1 MIVRLPLAV
10 ASCNNNK
17 RGRMVKFGIG
27 QPVRRFEDQ
36 RLVTGAGRYCDDI
49 KLADQTYGYV
59 VRSPYAHALIAKLD
73 TSAAKE
79 VSGVLGVYTVE
90 DLDADNIGNLPCL
103 AAIPNKDGSPMKAP
117 PRPALARSKVRHVGD
132 PVAFIVAETLDAA
145 RKAADSLTIDYEAL
159 DPVVE
164 TGNALAPTA
173 AQVWDEAPGNL
184 CVDWHVGDEAATDVA
199 FTKAK
204 HVVRRRLINNRLIV
218 SSMEGRVAI
227 GEYDTD
233 KDQLILTASTQGVHA
248 LKKILAD
255 AVFKVPSDKMR
266 VITPDVGG
274 GFGMKLFL
282 YPEYVLCL
290 FAARRLKR
298 PVKWTSDR
306 SEAFLSDTQGRD
318 HISEA
323 ELALDE
329 VGNFLGLRVNSIVN
343 LGAYLS
349 NYSPFVATA
358 AGSPMLAGC
367 YKTPAI
373 SVSVK
378 AVFTNTVPVDAYRG
392 AGRPEANYVMER
404 MVQAAADELKI
415 DPAELRRRN
424 FITPAEMPYTTAL
437 DMTYDSGDFPA
448 TMAKAMRMAD
458 WDGFAQR
465 KAASERQGKQ
475 RGRGMAYYI
484 EACAGGAPENAR
496 LEFSDNKVRLLI
508 GTQTNGQGHETA
520 YRQIL
525 VETLGI
531 APDQIDVVQGDSAV
545 IKTGGG
551 TGGSRSVPVG
561 GTAVQVVAET
571 VIKKGKK
578 IAAEMLEAAP
588 TNIDYHEGIFRI
600 SGTNRT
606 ATLFDVAA
614 AGKRGVAKDDVQGGL
629 DSTEGFKPT
638 ASTFPNGCHI
648 VEVEVDPETGG
659 VVFDR
664 YTICDDFG
672 RMINPLLLEG
682 QVHGGIVQ
690 GIGQAV
696 SEATIYDPETG
707 QLLTGSFMDYG
718 LPRSNDVPFFAFDT
732 NNVPCETNPLGIKG
746 AGEAGTIGATPSVM
760 NAILDAV
767 RKYGITHLDM
777 PATPEKIWQAIQGKA
792 AAE

>member
-1 MIVRLPLAV
+1 M
-10 ASCNNNK
+10 
-17 RGRMVKFGIG
+17 KFGIG

-49 KLADQTYGYV
+49 KIADQAYGYV
-59 VRSPYAHALIAKLD
+59 VRSPYAHALITKLD
-73 TSAAKE
+73 KSAAKE
-79 VSGVLGVYTVE
+79 LSGVLGVYSVE
-90 DLDADNIGNLPCL
+90 DLDAENIGNLPCL
-103 AAIPNKDGSPMKAP
+103 AAMPNKDGSPMKAP
-117 PRPALARSKVRHVGD
+117 PRPALARSRVRHVGD

-145 RKAADSLTIDYEAL
+145 RQAADILTIDYETL
-159 DPVVE
+159 SPVVE
-164 TGNALAPTA
+164 TSSALAPAA
-173 AQVWDEAPGNL
+173 AQIWDEAPGNL
-184 CVDWHVGDEAATDVA
+184 CVDWHVGDEAATDAA
-199 FTKAK
+199 FAKAK

-218 SSMEGRVAI
+218 NSMEGRVAI
-227 GEYDTD
+227 GEYDAE
-233 KDQLILTASTQGVHA
+233 KDQLVLTASTQGVHA
-248 LKKILAD
+248 LKKVLAD
-255 AVFKVPSDKMR
+255 AVFKIPGDKMR

-329 VGNFLGLRVNSIVN
+329 IGNFLGLRVNTIVN

-404 MVQAAADELKI
+404 MVQAAADELKL
-415 DPAELRRRN
+415 DPAELRRQN
-424 FITPAEMPYTTAL
+424 FIASTEMPYTTAL
-437 DMTYDSGDFPA
+437 DMTYDSGDFAA
-448 TMAKAMRMAD
+448 TMAKAMKMAD

-465 KAASERQGKQ
+465 KAASERQGKH

-496 LEFSDNKVRLLI
+496 LEFSDDKVRILI

-531 APDQIDVVQGDSAV
+531 SPDQIDVIQGDSAI

-561 GTAVQVVAET
+561 GAAVQVAAET

-578 IAAEMLEAAP
+578 IAAMMFETVA
-588 TNIDYHEGIFRI
+588 NDINYQDGIFRI

-614 AGKRGVAKDDVQGGL
+614 AGRKGVAKDEVQGGL
-629 DSTEGFKPT
+629 DSTEGFKP
-638 ASTFPNGCHI
+638 AAATFPNGCHI

-659 VVFDR
+659 VFFDR

-682 QVHGGIVQ
+682 QVHGGIAQ
-690 GIGQAV
+690 GIGQAIYESTV
-696 SEATIYDPETG
+696 YDPETG

-718 LPRSNDVPFFAFDT
+718 LPRSNDVPFFTFDT
-732 NNVPCETNPLGIKG
+732 NNVPCTTNPLGIKG

-767 RKYGITHLDM
+767 KKYGVTHLDM
-777 PATPEKIWQAIQGKA
+777 PATPEKIWQAIQGKV

>member
-1 MIVRLPLAV
+1 
-10 ASCNNNK
+10 
-17 RGRMVKFGIG
+17 MVKFGIG

-36 RLVTGAGRYCDDI
+36 RLITGAGRYCDDI
-49 KLADQTYGYV
+49 KIADQVYGYV
-59 VRSPYAHALIAKLD
+59 VRSPYAHALITKLD
-73 TSAAKE
+73 KSAAKE

-90 DLDADNIGNLPCL
+90 DLDAENIGNLPCL

-132 PVAFIVAETLDAA
+132 PIAFIVAETLDAA
-145 RKAADSLTIDYEAL
+145 RQAADILTIDYEPL
-159 DPVVE
+159 PPVVE

-184 CVDWHVGDEAATDVA
+184 CVDWHVGDEAATDA
-199 FTKAK
+199 ALAKAR
-204 HVVRRRLINNRLIV
+204 HVVRRRLVNNRLIV

-227 GEYDTD
+227 GEYDAE
-233 KDQLILTASTQGVHA
+233 KDQLVLTASTQGVHA
-248 LKKILAD
+248 LKKLLAE
-255 AVFKVPSDKMR
+255 AVFKVPGDKMR

-298 PVKWTSDR
+298 AVKWASDR

-329 VGNFLGLRVNSIVN
+329 AGNFLALRVNTIVN

-404 MVQAAADELKI
+404 MVQAAADELKL

-424 FITPAEMPYTTAL
+424 FITSAEMPYTTAL
-437 DMTYDSGDFPA
+437 DMTYDSGDFAA
-448 TMAKAMRMAD
+448 TMAKAMKMAD

-465 KAASERQGKQ
+465 KVASERRGKH

-484 EACAGGAPENAR
+484 EACAGGASENAR

-525 VETLGI
+525 VDTLGI
-531 APDQIDVVQGDSAV
+531 SPDQIDVVQGDSAV

-561 GTAVQVVAET
+561 GAAVQVVAET
-571 VIKKGKK
+571 VVEKGKK
-578 IAAEMLEAAP
+578 IAAEILEAAAEDIEYQDG
-588 TNIDYHEGIFRI
+588 NFRI
-600 SGTNRT
+600 SGTDRT

-614 AGKRGVAKDDVQGGL
+614 AGKQGVAKDDVQGGL

-659 VVFDR
+659 VFFDR

-696 SEATIYDPETG
+696 SEATIYDSETG

-718 LPRSNDVPFFAFDT
+718 LPRSNDVPFFTFDT

-760 NAILDAV
+760 NAILDAL
-767 RKYGITHLDM
+767 RKYGVTHLDM
-777 PATPEKIWQAIQGKA
+777 PATPEKIWQAIQGKV

>member
-1 MIVRLPLAV
+1 M
-10 ASCNNNK
+10 
-17 RGRMVKFGIG
+17 KFGIG

-49 KLADQTYGYV
+49 KIADQAYGYV
-59 VRSPYAHALIAKLD
+59 VRSPYAHALITKLD
-73 TSAAKE
+73 KSAAKE
-79 VSGVLGVYTVE
+79 LSGVLGVYSVE
-90 DLDADNIGNLPCL
+90 DLDAENIGNLPCL
-103 AAIPNKDGSPMKAP
+103 AAMPNKDGSPMKAP
-117 PRPALARSKVRHVGD
+117 PRPALARSRVRHVGD

-145 RKAADSLTIDYEAL
+145 RQAADILTIDYETL
-159 DPVVE
+159 SPVVE
-164 TGNALAPTA
+164 TSSALAPAA
-173 AQVWDEAPGNL
+173 AQIWDEAPGNL
-184 CVDWHVGDEAATDVA
+184 CVDWHVGDEAATDAA
-199 FTKAK
+199 FAKAK

-218 SSMEGRVAI
+218 NSMEGRVAI
-227 GEYDTD
+227 GEYDAE
-233 KDQLILTASTQGVHA
+233 KDQLVLTASTQGVHA
-248 LKKILAD
+248 LKKVLAD
-255 AVFKVPSDKMR
+255 AVFKIPGDKMR

-329 VGNFLGLRVNSIVN
+329 IGNFLGLRVNTIVN

-404 MVQAAADELKI
+404 MVQAAADELKL
-415 DPAELRRRN
+415 DPAELRRQN
-424 FITPAEMPYTTAL
+424 FIASTEMPYTTAL
-437 DMTYDSGDFPA
+437 DMTYDSGDFAA
-448 TMAKAMRMAD
+448 TMAKAMKMAD

-465 KAASERQGKQ
+465 KAASERQGKH

-496 LEFSDNKVRLLI
+496 LEFSDDKVRILI

-531 APDQIDVVQGDSAV
+531 SPDQIDVIQGDSAI

-561 GTAVQVVAET
+561 GAAVQVAAET

-578 IAAEMLEAAP
+578 IAAMMFEAVA
-588 TNIDYHEGIFRI
+588 NDINYQDGIFRI

-614 AGKRGVAKDDVQGGL
+614 AGRKGVAKDEVQGGL
-629 DSTEGFKPT
+629 DSTEGFKP
-638 ASTFPNGCHI
+638 AAATFPNGCHI

-659 VVFDR
+659 VFFDR

-682 QVHGGIVQ
+682 QVHGGIAQ
-690 GIGQAV
+690 GIGQAIYESTV
-696 SEATIYDPETG
+696 YDPETG

-718 LPRSNDVPFFAFDT
+718 LPRSNDVPFFTFDT
-732 NNVPCETNPLGIKG
+732 NNVPCTTNPLGIKG

-767 RKYGITHLDM
+767 KKYGVTHLDM
-777 PATPEKIWQAIQGKA
+777 PATPEKIWQAIQGKV

>member
-1 MIVRLPLAV
+1 M
-10 ASCNNNK
+10 
-17 RGRMVKFGIG
+17 KFGIG
-27 QPVRRFEDQ
+27 QPVRRFEDH
-36 RLVTGAGRYCDDI
+36 RLITGSGRYCDDI
-49 KLADQTYGYV
+49 KVADQVYGYV
-59 VRSPYAHALIAKLD
+59 VRSPYAHALIARLD
-73 TSAAKE
+73 KSAAKE
-79 VSGVLGVYTVE
+79 IPGVLGVYTIE
-90 DLDADNIGNLPCL
+90 DLEAENIGNLPCL
-103 AAIPNKDGSPMKAP
+103 AAMPNKDGTPMKAP

-132 PVAFIVAETLDAA
+132 PVAFIVAETIDAA
-145 RKAADSLTIDYEAL
+145 RQAADNLTIDYEPL
-159 DPVVE
+159 PVVVE
-164 TGNALAPTA
+164 TGRALAPDA
-173 AQVWDEAPGNL
+173 AQIWDEAPGNL
-184 CVDWHVGDEAATDVA
+184 CVDWHVGDEGATDAA
-199 FTKAK
+199 FAKAK
-204 HVVRRRLINNRLIV
+204 HIVRRRLVNNRLIV
-218 SSMEGRVAI
+218 NSMEGRVAI
-227 GEYDTD
+227 GEYDID

-248 LKKILAD
+248 LKKVLAD
-255 AVFKVPSDKMR
+255 AVFKVPGNKMR
-266 VITPDVGG
+266 VVTPDVGG

-323 ELALDE
+323 ELALDNK
-329 VGNFLGLRVNSIVN
+329 GNFLGLRVHTIVN

-424 FITPAEMPYTTAL
+424 FIAASQMPYTTAL
-437 DMTYDSGDFPA
+437 GMTYDSGDFAA
-448 TMAKAMRMAD
+448 TMAKAMEMAD
-458 WDGFAQR
+458 WEGFPQR
-465 KAASERQGKQ
+465 KTTSARQGKR

-496 LEFSDNKVRLLI
+496 LEFSENKVRLLI

-531 APDQIDVVQGDSAV
+531 SPDQIDVIQGDSAI

-561 GTAVQVVAET
+561 GAAVQAVAET
-571 VIKKGKK
+571 VIEKGKK
-578 IAAEMLEAAP
+578 IAAEMLEAAAAD
-588 TNIDYHEGIFRI
+588 IDYQDGKFRI
-600 SGTNRT
+600 VGTDRT

-614 AGKRGVAKDDVQGGL
+614 AGKQGVAKHDIQGCL
-629 DSTEGFKPT
+629 DSDAGFKPA

-659 VVFDR
+659 ITFDR
-664 YTICDDFG
+664 YIICDDFG

-682 QVHGGIVQ
+682 QVHGGVVQ

-718 LPRSNDVPFFAFDT
+718 LPRSNDVPFFIFQT
-732 NNVPCETNPLGIKG
+732 NNVPCTTNPLGIKG

-767 RKYGITHLDM
+767 KDYGVTHIDM
-777 PATPEKIWQAIQGKA
+777 PATPEKLWQAIQGRG
-792 AAE
+792 

>member
-1 MIVRLPLAV
+1 
-10 ASCNNNK
+10 
-17 RGRMVKFGIG
+17 MVKFGIG
-27 QPVRRFEDQ
+27 QPVRRFEDH
-36 RLVTGAGRYCDDI
+36 RLLTGVGRYCDDI
-49 KLADQTYGYV
+49 KIADQVYGYV
-59 VRSPYAHALIAKLD
+59 VRSPHAYALIIKLD
-73 TSAAKE
+73 KSAAQKIP
-79 VSGVLGVYTVE
+79 GVLGIYTIE
-90 DLDADNIGNLPCL
+90 DLDAENIGNLPCL
-103 AAIPNKDGSPMKAP
+103 AAMPNKDGTPMKAP
-117 PRPALARSKVRHVGD
+117 PRPALARSRVRHVGD
-132 PVAFIVAETLDAA
+132 PVAFIVAETIEAA
-145 RKAADSLTIDYEAL
+145 RQAAENLTIDYENL
-159 DPVVE
+159 VPVVE
-164 TGNALAPTA
+164 TGSALVPTA
-173 AQVWDEAPGNL
+173 TQIWDEAPGNL
-184 CVDWHVGDEAATDVA
+184 CVDWHIGDEAATDAA
-199 FTKAK
+199 FAKAR
-204 HVVRRRLINNRLIV
+204 HVVRRRLINNRLVV
-218 SSMEGRVAI
+218 SSMEGRAAI
-227 GEYDTD
+227 GEYDPGN
-233 KDQLILTASTQGVHA
+233 DQLVLTASTQGVHA
-248 LKKILAD
+248 LKKVLAD
-255 AVFKVPSDKMR
+255 AVFKIPGDKMR

-318 HISEA
+318 HITEA
-323 ELALDE
+323 ELALDAA
-329 VGNFLGLRVNSIVN
+329 GNFLGMRVNTIVN

-404 MVQAAADELKI
+404 MVQAAADELKM

-424 FITPAEMPYTTAL
+424 FIASDEMPYTTAL
-437 DMTYDSGDFPA
+437 GMTYDSGDFVA
-448 TMAKAMRMAD
+448 TMAKAMKMAD
-458 WDGFAQR
+458 WEGFAQR
-465 KAASERQGKQ
+465 KAASEHKGKQ

-496 LEFSDNKVRLLI
+496 LEFSESKVRLLI

-531 APDQIDVVQGDSAV
+531 SPDQIDVVQGDSAI

-561 GTAVQVVAET
+561 GTAVRSVAET
-571 VIKKGKK
+571 VIEKGKI
-578 IAAEMLEAAP
+578 IAAEMLEVAP
-588 TNIDYHEGIFRI
+588 ADVGYENGEFRI
-600 SGTNRT
+600 SGTDRT
-606 ATLFDVAA
+606 ASLFDVAA
-614 AGKRGVAKDDVQGGL
+614 AGKQGVAKNNVQDGL
-629 DSTEGFKPT
+629 DSDAAFKPT

-648 VEVEVDPETGG
+648 VEVEVDSETGR
-659 VVFDR
+659 VTFDR

-690 GIGQAV
+690 GIGQAI
-696 SEATIYDPETG
+696 SEATIYDRETG

-718 LPRSNDVPFFAFDT
+718 LPRSNDVPFFTFDT
-732 NNVPCETNPLGIKG
+732 NNVPCATNPLGIKG
-746 AGEAGTIGATPSVM
+746 AGEAGTIGATPAVM

-767 RKYGITHLDM
+767 KKYGIMHLDM
-777 PATPEKIWQAIQGKA
+777 PVTPEKLWQAIQGEV

>member
-1 MIVRLPLAV
+1 
-10 ASCNNNK
+10 
-17 RGRMVKFGIG
+17 MVKFGIG
-27 QPVRRFEDQ
+27 QPVRRFEDK
-36 RLVTGAGRYCDDI
+36 RLITGVGRYCDDI
-49 KLADQTYGYV
+49 KVADQTYGYV
-59 VRSPYAHALIAKLD
+59 VRSPYAHALITKLD
-73 TSAAKE
+73 KSSAKE

-90 DLDADNIGNLPCL
+90 DLDSEGIGNLPCL

-132 PVAFIVAETLDAA
+132 PVAFIVAETIDAA
-145 RKAADSLTIDYEAL
+145 RQAADSLTIDYETL
-159 DPVVE
+159 TPVVE

-173 AQVWDEAPGNL
+173 TQIWDEAPGNL
-184 CVDWHVGDEAATDVA
+184 CVDWHIGDEAATDAA
-199 FTKAK
+199 FAKAK

-218 SSMEGRVAI
+218 NSMEGRVAI
-227 GEYDTD
+227 GEYDAN

-248 LKKILAD
+248 LKKVLAD
-255 AVFKVPSDKMR
+255 AVFKIPSDKMR

-323 ELALDE
+323 ELALDAA
-329 VGNFLGLRVNSIVN
+329 GNFVGLRVNTLVN

-404 MVQAAADELKI
+404 MVQAAADELKL

-424 FITPAEMPYTTAL
+424 FIKPAEMPYTTAL
-437 DMTYDSGDFPA
+437 DMTYDSGDFAA
-448 TMAKAMRMAD
+448 TMTKAMKMAD
-458 WDGFAQR
+458 WDGFPQR
-465 KAASERQGKQ
+465 KAASDRQGKC

-496 LEFSDNKVRLLI
+496 LEFYENKVKLLI

-531 APDQIDVVQGDSAV
+531 SPEQIDVVQGDSAT

-561 GTAVQVVAET
+561 GAAVQVVAET
-571 VIKKGKK
+571 VIEKGRK
-578 IAAEMLEAAP
+578 IAAEMLEAA
-588 TNIDYHEGIFRI
+588 TADIEYQNGKFHI
-600 SGTNRT
+600 SGTDRS

-614 AGKRGVAKDDVQGGL
+614 AGKQGVAKDNVQGGL

-659 VVFDR
+659 VRFDR

-682 QVHGGIVQ
+682 QVHGGVVQ
-690 GIGQAV
+690 GIGQAIFESTV
-696 SEATIYDPETG
+696 YDPETG

-718 LPRSNDVPFFAFDT
+718 LPRSNDVPFFTFDT
-732 NNVPCETNPLGIKG
+732 NNIPCETNPLGIKG

-767 RKYGITHLDM
+767 KNYGVTHLDM
-777 PATPEKIWQAIQGKA
+777 PATPEKIWQAIQGRA
-792 AAE
+792 TPE